1 MASYPGSGTAERDDH
16 VLEEEEIPD
25 IVVEESEEE
34 ERGWSSGYPSEQLE
48 EIQIRCEDPTKTVKV
63 GESLDPGVKED
74 LIELLREYNDI
85 FAWSHEDMPG
95 IPLSLATHRLAVDAT
110 FKPVKQKR
118 RHFNTERNAAVQE
131 EVDKLLKAGFIRE
144 SRYPEW
150 IANVVMVTKS
160 NGKWRM
166 CVDYTDLNR
175 ACPKDSFPLPKI
187 DQLIDSTTGNKL
199 LSFMDAFSGYN

>member
-1 MASYPGSGTAERDDH
+1 MTEWDDH
-16 VLEEEEIPD
+16 VLEEGEVPD
-25 IVVEESEEE
+25 IVVEESEEEE

-48 EIQIRCEDPTKTVKV
+48 EVQIRCEDPAKTVKV
-63 GESLDPGVKED
+63 GEGLDPEVKGG
-74 LIELLREYNDI
+74 LVELLREYNDI

-110 FKPVKQKR
+110 FKPIKQKR
-118 RHFNTERNAAVQE
+118 RHFNAERNAAVQE

-144 SRYPEW
+144 SRYPDW
-150 IANVVMVTKS
+150 IANVIMVTKS
-160 NGKWRM
+160 NRKWRM

-187 DQLIDSTTGNKL
+187 DQLIDSTSGN
-199 LSFMDAFSGYN
+199 

>member
-1 MASYPGSGTAERDDH
+1 M
-16 VLEEEEIPD
+16 
-25 IVVEESEEE
+25 
-34 ERGWSSGYPSEQLE
+34 
-48 EIQIRCEDPTKTVKV
+48 
-63 GESLDPGVKED
+63 
-74 LIELLREYNDI
+74 
-85 FAWSHEDMPG
+85 
-95 IPLSLATHRLAVDAT
+95 AVDAT

-131 EVDKLLKAGFIRE
+131 EIDKLLKAGFIRE

-187 DQLIDSTTGNKL
+187 DQLIDSTAGNKL
-199 LSFMDAFSGYN
+199 LSFMDAFSGYSQIVMHPSDQDKTSFITRQGLYCYKVMPFGLKNASATYQRMVNKLFREQIGRSMEVYIDDMITKSPEAGQHTGDLRQTFQVIRQN

>member
-1 MASYPGSGTAERDDH
+1 MVSTNPAALAKQCASVASYPGPSAAERDDH
-16 VLEEEEIPD
+16 VLEEDEIPD

-48 EIQIRCEDPTKTVKV
+48 EVQIRCEDPTKTVKV
-63 GESLDPGVKED
+63 GEGLDPGVKVD
-74 LIELLREYNDI
+74 LRELLREYNDI

-118 RHFNTERNAAVQE
+118 RHFNAERNAAVQE

-144 SRYPEW
+144 SRYPE
-150 IANVVMVTKS
+150 
-160 NGKWRM
+160 
-166 CVDYTDLNR
+166 
-175 ACPKDSFPLPKI
+175 
-187 DQLIDSTTGNKL
+187 
-199 LSFMDAFSGYN
+199 